1 MFLFFFILFVV
12 IAIMAALSEIFR
24 PLSAKERNQR
34 AGRQS
39 SYSRKRSE
47 QRIRNRMY
55 YIQNNSGNHSS
66 SSHRSRHNDTQ
77 LCDMDTFIDNLTP
90 EDLGYGDYQQCDCC
104 DYDYDSNN
112 SGWQDCDNS
121 SSYCNDCC
129 DSYDDYSD
137 NNGDEE

>member
-12 IAIMAALSEIFR
+12 IAIIAALSEIFR

-39 SYSRKRSE
+39 AYSRKHSE

-66 SSHRSRHNDTQ
+66 SSQRSRHNETQ

-90 EDLGYGDYQQCDCC
+90 EDLGYDDCQQCDCC
-104 DYDYDSNN
+104 DSYND
-112 SGWQDCDNS
+112 GWQECSDSSSYNDYNS
-121 SSYCNDCC
+121 SS
-129 DSYDDYSD
+129 DDYSD
-137 NNGDEE
+137 NNNDGE

>member
-12 IAIMAALSEIFR
+12 VVIMAALSEIFR

-39 SYSRKRSE
+39 AYSRKRSE

-55 YIQNNSGNHSS
+55 YIQNNSGNHSGL
-66 SSHRSRHNDTQ
+66 SSHGSHHNEPH

-90 EDLGYGDYQQCDCC
+90 EDLGYDDCQQCDCC
-104 DYDYDSNN
+104 DSYNDGWQECSDSSSYNDYDS
-112 SGWQDCDNS
+112 S
-121 SSYCNDCC
+121 S
-129 DSYDDYSD
+129 DDYSD
-137 NNGDEE
+137 NYSDGE

>member
-12 IAIMAALSEIFR
+12 IAIMAILTELFR

-55 YIQNNSGNHSS
+55 YIQNNSGNRSGSS
-66 SSHRSRHNDTQ
+66 RRSNHNESH

-90 EDLGYGDYQQCDCC
+90 EDLGYDDCQNCDCC
-104 DYDYDSNN
+104 DDYNDGWQEYSDSSSCDNYDYDNY
-112 SGWQDCDNS
+112 DHYDN
-121 SSYCNDCC
+121 
-129 DSYDDYSD
+129 YD
-137 NNGDEE
+137 GEE